1 MKESPVKKLED
12 KTDGLDEKNIK
23 EEVQS
28 AKSLIQTFLQTVK
41 ISQLYEPNHPMISRF
56 LDNLKLE
63 FDRYFEDLDSFS
75 LKVGQYQLLYRGKVA
90 YESQN
95 LKENLAFFFFRDGIR
110 EIHFFKGLE
119 FKELADFLGIVRKSN
134 IINRNE
140 GDLVTLL
147 WEKDFFHIDFTIV
160 DEFLDEDETFIP
172 VTDEDL
178 LKGLEYKGF
187 REGLEEEGGKAK
199 TDESHA
205 SIAAGLR
212 QAFNIPPEQSV
223 AQVCALNPDEME
235 QIYRRVERE
244 QESDYVYTLINN
256 LIEILLHLGENMEA
270 YENLISYFERINKSL
285 LEERE
290 VGKAVMILRSLNDPF
305 TLGDSKEKQT
315 SAIDRILVKAGDS
328 PSLEL
333 LGKAMEGNGEAD
345 SESILQYLQ
354 LLPKPAVDPLC
365 SLLMGL
371 GAEKWRRVLCDR
383 IAELCR
389 GEIQSLTKFL
399 SDPNY
404 LFLSDILRIL
414 EKVAH
419 PSTPKYLG
427 NLVNHEDPK
436 VREETLKLIAKFE
449 ENGTDLVRK
458 FLRDS
463 VPQIRGRASRIL
475 AKMDK
480 QRAVK
485 PLTEIVLSED
495 FLKRDYEEKVSFFIA
510 LGETGSAEAIATL
523 QKIAKEKK
531 WFNRAQWDEMRRC
544 AAKTL
549 KMMGVE
555 K

>member
-1 MKESPVKKLED
+1 MKESLVKKSED

-63 FDRYFEDLDSFS
+63 FDRYFANLDSFS
-75 LKVGQYQLLYRGKVA
+75 LKVGQYQLLYREKVV

-95 LKENLAFFFFRDGIR
+95 VKENLAFFFFRDGIR

-119 FKELADFLGIVRKSN
+119 FKEIADFLSIVRKSN

-187 REGLEEEGGKAK
+187 REGLKEDGGKAEP
-199 TDESHA
+199 DESHA
-205 SIAAGLR
+205 PIAAGLR
-212 QAFNIPPEQSV
+212 QAFNLPPEQSV

-235 QIYRRVERE
+235 QIYGRVERE
-244 QESDYVYTLINN
+244 QESEYVYTLINN

-285 LEERE
+285 LEQRE
-290 VGKAVMILRSLNDPF
+290 VGKAAMILRSLNDPN

-354 LLPKPAVDPLC
+354 LLTKQAVDPLC
-365 SLLMGL
+365 SLLAGL
-371 GAEKWRRVLCDR
+371 ESEKWRRVLCER

-389 GEIQSLTKFL
+389 DEIQPLTKFL
-399 SDPNY
+399 SDPNP

-427 NLVNHEDPK
+427 NLVNHEAPK
-436 VREETLKLIAKFE
+436 VREETLKLITKFE

-480 QRAVK
+480 HGAVK
-485 PLTEIVLSED
+485 PLTEIILSED
-495 FLKRDYEEKVSFFIA
+495 FIKRDYEEKVSFFMA

-531 WFNRAQWDEMRRC
+531 WFSRAQWDEMRRC
-544 AAKTL
+544 AANTL
-549 KMMGVE
+549 KMMGAE